1 MRLYS
6 VYDGINWVDD
16 MTADDISKMLGC
28 DREKV
33 LKAATTGLM
42 INNRYGIVYDGD
54 NTLCDTSKKDN
65 DLLKEFILI
74 TAQLKG
80 VVNA

>member
-42 INNRYGIVYDGD
+42 II
-54 NTLCDTSKKDN
+54 LKKHS
-65 DLLKEFILI
+65 L
-74 TAQLKG
+74 
-80 VVNA
+80 